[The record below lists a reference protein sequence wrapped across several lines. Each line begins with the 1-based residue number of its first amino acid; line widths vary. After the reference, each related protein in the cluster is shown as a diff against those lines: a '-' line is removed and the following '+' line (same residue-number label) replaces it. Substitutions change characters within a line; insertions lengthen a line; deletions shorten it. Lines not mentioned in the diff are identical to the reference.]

1 MKKLWKK
8 FKDWL
13 IVKLG
18 GYTLEEVW
26 ARCDGEINDYIK
38 MHVKIVNAWRKAV
51 QEICRRS
58 DNSCYDWC
66 CEYCAR
72 NCGKCNG
79 WCEKFVPKEGDN
91 DERCC

>member
-26 ARCDGEINDYIK
+26 ARCDGEINAYIK
-38 MHVKIVNAWRKAV
+38 MHVKIVNAWRKVV

-58 DNSCYDWC
+58 DNSYYDWC

-72 NCGKCNG
+72 NCGKCSG

>member
-18 GYTLEEVW
+18 GYTHIEILDMLEASCEVHMSLL
-26 ARCDGEINDYIK
+26 EP
-38 MHVKIVNAWRKAV
+38 WRKTV
-51 QEICRRS
+51 QELCRRS
-58 DNSCYDWC
+58 DNSYYDWC

-72 NCGKCNG
+72 NCGKRNG